1 MKNIELTITKDGL
14 TISLSELKKN
24 KWIVGDTILLDQSED
39 VERTPVS
46 VTKSEYPNAFFLINK
61 KF

>member
-14 TISLSELKKN
+14 TIPLSELKKN

-39 VERTPVS
+39 VERTTVS

>member
-14 TISLSELKKN
+14 TIPLSELKKN